1 MRKSFDRMAKWT
13 ARQAGRP
20 VTFALAVGMIVLWAA
35 SGPILSWSDTWMLLV
50 NTGTT
55 VITFL
60 MVFVIQA
67 SQNRDTEALQL
78 KLDELIRVT
87 EPARNQMVELEDLS
101 EDERAEVKAEFAEVA
116 DREQPN

>member
-1 MRKSFDRMAKWT
+1 MRKGFDQTAKWT

-20 VTFALAVGMIVLWAA
+20 ATFVIAVGLIVLWAA

-60 MVFVIQA
+60 MV
-67 SQNRDTEALQL
+67 
-78 KLDELIRVT
+78 LDFRR
-87 EPARNQMVELEDLS
+87 ARTATPTRS
-101 EDERAEVKAEFAEVA
+101 SSSWTS
-116 DREQPN
+116 